1 MRKEILHERALIK
14 VNWRDFRGK
23 TTERL
28 YFTSLAANQLQQ
40 WGLSMDEAEIIAERF
55 GS

>member
-28 YFTSLAANQLQQ
+28 YFTRLDANQL
-40 WGLSMDEAEIIAERF
+40 R
-55 GS
+55 

>member
-28 YFTSLAANQLQQ
+28 YFTSLDANQL
-40 WGLSMDEAEIIAERF
+40 R
-55 GS
+55 